1 MPRATPSGQS
11 AIIDCIAVPM
21 RTSHNCG
28 MRIAFALVA
37 VVLSSCALA
46 QGQADSPEG
55 SKTPSTASRD
65 PNWTTNLI
73 NGVRVWSPKSPAQPV
88 PPPPVPRVETRTVVI
103 EREVLVQDEA
113 PVYFVPYPVRGP
125 IRHREPP
132 HVPRQ
137 MHPSRRF

>member
-1 MPRATPSGQS
+1 
-11 AIIDCIAVPM
+11 M
-21 RTSHNCG
+21 RV
-28 MRIAFALVA
+28 ALALMA
-37 VVLSSCALA
+37 VVFSSCALA

-55 SKTPSTASRD
+55 SKTPSTAS
-65 PNWTTNLI
+65 PNWTTNII